1 MLIPVSILLTGDGGI
16 RLRVVVYLEENDDT
30 DGTNAV
36 VLFVMMDRRSNS
48 RSMLVVAY
56 DVFVFVMIV
65 LIILLSFVGAR
76 PNTCEHNLNP
86 L

>member
-30 DGTNAV
+30 NGTNAV
-36 VLFVMMDRRSNS
+36 VLFVMMDRSSSS
-48 RSMLVVAY
+48 RSMLVAY

-65 LIILLSFVGAR
+65 LIILLF
-76 PNTCEHNLNP
+76 
-86 L
+86 